1 MDLSIRDKIK
11 MVQDKLVELRASG
24 TTDSFDLELYF
35 MNNMTEIYDLYPSLI
50 KRLCRE
56 ENQDNSFLFKMLD
69 TLDQV
74 KTGEKSMAVAEMSL
88 GEELAEK
95 YLYPIVSK
103 EELAKAAKDKC

>member
-1 MDLSIRDKIK
+1 MEIRDKIK
-11 MVQDKLVELRASG
+11 QVQDKLIELRKNG

-35 MNNMTEIYDLYPSLI
+35 MNNMTEIYDQYPSLI

-69 TLDQV
+69 TLDQI
-74 KTGEKSMAVAEMSL
+74 KTGEKSMEVAEMSL

-95 YLYPIVSK
+95 YLYPVVSK
-103 EELAKAAKDKC
+103 EELAKAIKDKS

>member
-1 MDLSIRDKIK
+1 MDSNIRDKIK
-11 MVQDKLVELRASG
+11 IIQDKLIELRSNG
-24 TTDSFDLELYF
+24 ITDSFDLELYF
-35 MNNMTEIYDLYPSLI
+35 MNNMTEMYDMYPSLI

-74 KTGEKSMAVAEMSL
+74 NKGDTPLAIAEMQL

-103 EELAKAAKDKC
+103 EELAKSIKNKK

>member
-1 MDLSIRDKIK
+1 MDLTLRDKIK
-11 MVQDKLVELRASG
+11 IVQDKLIELRKNG

-35 MNNMTEIYDLYPSLI
+35 MNNMTEMYDMYPSLI

-69 TLDQV
+69 TIDQV
-74 KTGEKSMAVAEMSL
+74 KTGETSMAVAELSL

-103 EELAKAAKDKC
+103 EELRKAVEDKC